1 MSSPC
6 INAMIA
12 LLSSLT
18 YIPLDF
24 LAQTATLGTFKVP
37 LTQVAGL
44 IAFWTRDEW
53 GAIGF

>member
-1 MSSPC
+1 
-6 INAMIA
+6 MIA